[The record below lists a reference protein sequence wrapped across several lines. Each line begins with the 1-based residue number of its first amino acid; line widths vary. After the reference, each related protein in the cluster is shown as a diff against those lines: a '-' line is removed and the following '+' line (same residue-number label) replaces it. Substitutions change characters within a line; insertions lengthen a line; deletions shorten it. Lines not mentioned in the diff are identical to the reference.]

1 MRLLK
6 LKNVLQSV
14 ALISLSAAATNQVQ
28 AQGTSI
34 TNFEDATKSSYT
46 AETKTINGMSWY
58 MSGVNIG
65 SDSTRDIKFDT
76 RAARFR
82 HVDTISVELRLESS
96 LEDINAVSFYYARS
110 NFSGDRT
117 GTSPTFVVAVGSGST
132 WLNLDTIDLAGIDT
146 LTLFSYSGIPA
157 GYDHFKIFTISGTLG
172 KRFNVDS
179 INITYSG
186 TATASLALTY
196 KTPVGSGIPV
206 TTTDLTAK
214 YNSNIEKGTGNIYLY
229 KSTGE
234 LVNTFDV
241 TSSAVSITDSTATI
255 SGIALTGAT
264 SYYVNMDAA
273 VFTKVGSPAITS
285 PELSS
290 STEWTFTTADTTT
303 FPTMTSL
310 DETFTTCNSGSLLG
324 VFKQYSVL
332 GTKKWSCSSYGRT
345 DSHCVYINGG
355 SAAGVSEENQDWLI
369 SKSKFDFSAMSNPAL
384 TYWSKKRFEGD
395 VTVTIKI
402 SNDYTGSGDPA
413 AATWTDLYTVPSVA
427 TDWAQTTGINLS
439 SHKSNPF
446 YLAFVYS
453 CGTTGAYELS
463 LDDIKVASGS
473 TSIFDNE
480 YNNQSLMVLGNA
492 TSQNIKLRLS
502 AITAGIYD
510 LKIVDV
516 NGRTV
521 YTQSLNMNAGI
532 NDFEIKQSNLQ
543 AGFYLINMQNANNGQ
558 QATVKAVVK

>member
-6 LKNVLQSV
+6 LKNVFQSL
-14 ALISLSAAATNQVQ
+14 ALISFAVGATNQAQ
-28 AQGTSI
+28 AQGTAI

-46 AETKTINGMSWY
+46 AETKVINGMSWY

-82 HVDTISVELRLESS
+82 HVDTIPVELRLESS
-96 LEDINAVSFYYARS
+96 LEDINAVSFYYSRS
-110 NFSGDRT
+110 NFSNDRT
-117 GTSPTFVVAVGSGST
+117 GTSPTFVVAVGSGTT
-132 WLNLDTIDLAGIDT
+132 WMNLDTIDLAGIDT

-157 GYDHFKIFTISGTLG
+157 GYDHFKIFTISGNAG

-179 INITYSG
+179 INISYSG

-196 KTPVGSGIPV
+196 KTPVGTGVPV

-214 YNSNIEKGTGNIYLY
+214 YNAKIEKGTGNIYLY
-229 KSTGE
+229 NSSGE

-241 TSSAVSITDSTATI
+241 TSAAVSITDSTATI
-255 SGIALTGAT
+255 SGITLTGAT

-273 VFTKVGSPAITS
+273 VFAKLGSPAITS

-303 FPTMTSL
+303 YPPMTSL
-310 DETFTTCNSGSLLG
+310 DETFTTCSSGSLLG
-324 VFKQYSVL
+324 VFKQYSVV
-332 GTKKWSCSSYGRT
+332 GSKKWSCSNFGRT
-345 DSHCVYINGG
+345 DSHSVYINGG
-355 SAAGVSEENQDWLI
+355 SAAGVSDENEDWLI
-369 SKSKFDFSAMSNPAL
+369 SKSKFDFSSMSNPSL
-384 TYWSKKRFEGD
+384 TYWSKKRFDGD

-413 AATWTDLYTVPSVA
+413 AATWTDIYTVPSV
-427 TDWAQTTGINLS
+427 TSDWAQTTGISLN

-453 CGTTGAYELS
+453 CGTTGAYELT

-473 TSIFDNE
+473 TSILDNA
-480 YNNQSLMVLGNA
+480 YNNQNMVVLGNA

-502 AITAGIYD
+502 AIAAGIYD

-516 NGRTV
+516 NGRIV
-521 YTQSLNMNAGI
+521 YNQSIKMNIGI
-532 NDFEIKQSNLQ
+532 NDFEINPSNLQ

-558 QATVKAVVK
+558 QATVKVVVK